1 MNREIYEKNMEAL
14 KNKFPMWAEKLASV
28 KRKKHNFDVLAENS
42 YFGNTILKVND
53 NGKILYLNGKYAP
66 DEVGANWIKKN
77 ELKDYTPIVIIG
89 ISNAVHI
96 KKIIDCA
103 PKTCNILI
111 YEPSFE
117 LFRREMEEVDL
128 AFLFKKDIP
137 VGIIV
142 DELNDI
148 ERQDYFDLFI
158 SYDNMVLLKTY
169 LSGNYK
175 KLFPEKVEEF
185 VKKLR
190 KHVFDIEVSW
200 NTQVR
205 YTNVTATNLFKN
217 FPYLCEGYGVQELKN
232 ILPKDFPVII
242 VSAGPSL
249 NKNIQDLKLAKGK
262 ACIIAT
268 DTAMKP
274 LLNAGIIPD
283 LFVIVDGL
291 KPGKLFVQSR

>member
-1 MNREIYEKNMEAL
+1 MGGKISECK
-14 KNKFPMWAEKLASV
+14 KK
-28 KRKKHNFDVLAENS
+28 KRNFDVLAENS

-137 VGIIV
+137 WA
-142 DELNDI
+142 
-148 ERQDYFDLFI
+148 
-158 SYDNMVLLKTY
+158 LL
-169 LSGNYK
+169 
-175 KLFPEKVEEF
+175 
-185 VKKLR
+185 
-190 KHVFDIEVSW
+190 
-200 NTQVR
+200 
-205 YTNVTATNLFKN
+205 
-217 FPYLCEGYGVQELKN
+217 
-232 ILPKDFPVII
+232 
-242 VSAGPSL
+242 
-249 NKNIQDLKLAKGK
+249 
-262 ACIIAT
+262 
-268 DTAMKP
+268 
-274 LLNAGIIPD
+274 
-283 LFVIVDGL
+283 
-291 KPGKLFVQSR
+291 